1 MKGGIFA
8 ALRFFMTDGEK
19 CDHLFEQA
27 LGVRACRLDFIS
39 LRAFPARFMAQAHL
53 DIQHTA
59 KLARLQLTAAEATK
73 FTAQIE
79 SILDYMRTLEA
90 HDLSGV
96 EPTAHAM
103 PVYDVWRDDEPRES
117 FTNEQALANAPKKAQ
132 GQF

>member
-1 MKGGIFA
+1 MMGGTECA
-8 ALRFFMTDGEK
+8 SLLQLVGAV
-19 CDHLFEQA
+19 C
-27 LGVRACRLDFIS
+27 ACRLDFIH
-39 LRAFPARFMAQAHL
+39 LRAFPARSMAQAHL

-59 KLARLQLTAAEATK
+59 KLARLQLTDGEAVK

-117 FTNEQALANAPKKAQ
+117 FTNEQSLANAPKKSQ
-132 GQF
+132 GQFLMPRVVEE

>member
-1 MKGGIFA
+1 
-8 ALRFFMTDGEK
+8 
-19 CDHLFEQA
+19 
-27 LGVRACRLDFIS
+27 
-39 LRAFPARFMAQAHL
+39 MAQAHL

-59 KLARLQLTAAEATK
+59 KLARLQLTEAEAAK

-90 HDLSGV
+90 HDLSNV

-117 FTNEQALANAPKKAQ
+117 FTNAEALANAPKKAQ
-132 GQF
+132 GQFLMPRVVEE

>member
-1 MKGGIFA
+1 
-8 ALRFFMTDGEK
+8 
-19 CDHLFEQA
+19 
-27 LGVRACRLDFIS
+27 
-39 LRAFPARFMAQAHL
+39 MAQAHL

-59 KLARLQLTAAEATK
+59 KLARLQLTDGEAVK
-73 FTAQIE
+73 FTTQIE

-117 FTNEQALANAPKKAQ
+117 FTNEQSLANAPKKSQ
-132 GQF
+132 GQFLMPRVVEE